1 MAPKQESQFL
11 KRATK
16 LGLEHLQR
24 EVDQLLKSDLSEAQR
39 ISTEEVRDV
48 IKSHLAELGK

>member
-1 MAPKQESQFL
+1 MAKQESQFL

-24 EVDQLLKSDLSEAQR
+24 EVEELLKTELSEAQR

-48 IKSHLAELGK
+48 IKLHLQELSK